1 MEADVQKPTFI
12 NDAFISYSRK
22 DIEFA
27 RKLEKALENY
37 QPRKD
42 LNVPQRNLVVFRDE
56 ADLTGVEY
64 EESIKKQLKNSKKMI
79 VICSP
84 NARKKS
90 DYINEE
96 IHIFAQAHGAS
107 NIIPILLSGIP
118 NNDAKPE
125 QEDEMAFP

>member
-56 ADLTGVEY
+56 TDLTGAEY
-64 EESIKKQLKNSKKMI
+64 KESIKRHFRNWGHRNWGQIFILHFSITVSVRGKQLEFS
-79 VICSP
+79 
-84 NARKKS
+84 
-90 DYINEE
+90 
-96 IHIFAQAHGAS
+96 
-107 NIIPILLSGIP
+107 
-118 NNDAKPE
+118 
-125 QEDEMAFP
+125 QE